1 MKLLRKL
8 YYRLRPGQRRL
19 ARRLFFF
26 PIDLVDSLLKK
37 RPHLVPPRGRI
48 FTGQGDFA
56 GMGDNYLD
64 LLVRLCGLQPN
75 HYVLDVGCGIGRL
88 ARPLAG
94 FLNIK
99 GRYAGFDIVPDGI
112 HWCNKH
118 YRQHPHFSFL
128 HIPLKNDLYNLN
140 TEAGAASFRFP
151 YENEAFDL
159 VVLLSVFTHMQPE
172 EVENYLGEISRV
184 LKPGGCCFSTS
195 FLITE
200 RSENYLDQSAEPF
213 FPYRHA
219 DYFLHN
225 PRVKNAN
232 IAYRYPFLRQMIAK
246 AGLEVEAIREGWW
259 AGRDKVDC
267 PDFQDV
273 VICRK
278 PA

>member
-19 ARRLFFF
+19 ARRLFYF
-26 PIDLVDSLLKK
+26 PGDLVDGLLKR

-56 GMGDNYLD
+56 GMGDNYVD
-64 LLVRLCGLQPN
+64 LLVRFCGLQPS
-75 HYVLDVGCGIGRL
+75 HHVLDVGCGIGRL

-94 FLNIK
+94 FLNDK

-118 YRQHPHFSFL
+118 YRQYPHFSFL
-128 HIPLKNDLYNLN
+128 HVPLKNDLYNLD
-140 TEAGAASFRFP
+140 TEAVAASFRFP

-159 VVLLSVFTHMQPE
+159 VVLLSVFTHMQPD

-184 LKPGGCCFSTS
+184 LKPGGCCFATF

-200 RSENYLDQSAEPF
+200 GSENYLDQSAEPF
-213 FPYRHA
+213 FPDRHA
-219 DYFLHN
+219 NYFLHN

-232 IAYRYPFLRQMIAK
+232 IAYRDSYLRQMTEK
-246 AGLEVEAIREGWW
+246 AGLEIEALHEGWW
-259 AGRDKVDC
+259 AGRDREAC

-273 VICRK
+273 VIFRK
-278 PA
+278 PG